1 MNTLINI
8 QHTKKKFKFWKNGD
22 LYLNLSARHT
32 RPSYSSN
39 KRKRIGQQFVTQFD
53 KFGYGDGGGVI
64 RCCCHVRKAICPYS
78 NGQSTQQF
86 GIHLAR
92 CDVMIQGNGSYSV
105 SSRQYSLRLLQK
117 EVARQSPLFQL
128 FFGRCRS
135 SFRLGLSTFT
145 HCIYCSIHSQKI
157 CDRELLSHNPWC
169 QAELLRVAK

>member
-92 CDVMIQGNGSYSV
+92 CDVMIPSPAV
-105 SSRQYSLRLLQK
+105 SIVFAFFRKKLLGKVHCFNCSLVDA
-117 EVARQSPLFQL
+117 EVPS
-128 FFGRCRS
+128 
-135 SFRLGLSTFT
+135 
-145 HCIYCSIHSQKI
+145 
-157 CDRELLSHNPWC
+157 DW
-169 QAELLRVAK
+169 V